1 MVILLP
7 YIDYK
12 SSHSSSFLFCTND
25 CKNGENFPVIINDL
39 LDRQFIH
46 PTVFKIFDILTKW
59 VSSVIRQ
66 IFVFA
71 LRRLRWRYGKSFLD
85 EFRNMQRNRNIIFL
99 VAFVPLDSTVH
110 AAVVTVRSCL
120 LEHCVRLGRL
130 HSSGTPI
137 FSTEGAILN
146 DKFVS

>member
-25 CKNGENFPVIINDL
+25 CKNGENFPVITNNL
-39 LDRQFIH
+39 LDPQFIH
-46 PTVFKIFDILTKW
+46 PTVFKIFDILTMW

-71 LRRLRWRYGKSFLD
+71 LRRLRWRYGRSFSD
-85 EFRNMQRNRNIIFL
+85 EFRNMQRNRNIIDSPKWWH
-99 VAFVPLDSTVH
+99 VRFVGLQYWYIKHLKNTRP
-110 AAVVTVRSCL
+110 RL
-120 LEHCVRLGRL
+120 LCIKIV
-130 HSSGTPI
+130 
-137 FSTEGAILN
+137 
-146 DKFVS
+146 